1 MFFLLLPRLPWRLRL
16 LRPSRLTGRRAR
28 QPLQKSRGRLLAFY
42 PTGALWL
49 PAAAISSMGKRF
61 TARASMPES
70 WTASGRRSASCR
82 ASSPRACRARRRRG
96 FSVREERTGRRCSTT
111 PSCLSL
117 KTARSASRRFRF
129 PCPLRSR
136 WARRRRTVRRCTSS
150 RPIMFSSPISARRA
164 PTSRGAC
171 FRCHVL
177 RRVRRWSPPFRT
189 ATRRR
194 SCSSSTAAMTPRQE
208 SRCTTAGGL
217 SFRRST

>member
-1 MFFLLLPRLPWRLRL
+1 
-16 LRPSRLTGRRAR
+16 
-28 QPLQKSRGRLLAFY
+28 
-42 PTGALWL
+42 
-49 PAAAISSMGKRF
+49 
-61 TARASMPES
+61 MPES

-82 ASSPRACRARRRRG
+82 ASSPRACRARRRGG
-96 FSVREERTGRRCSTT
+96 FSAREEWTGRRCSTT

-117 KTARSASRRFRF
+117 KTARSASRRFR
-129 PCPLRSR
+129 CLCRSRSR

-150 RPIMFSSPISARRA
+150 RPIMFSSPISARQA

-177 RRVRRWSPPFRT
+177 RRARKWSPPFRT

-194 SCSSSTAAMTPRQE
+194 RCLSSTAAMTLRQE

-217 SFRRST
+217 SFRRCTWTATTTRVRGSASATFQRTRQPSARRFCRAATSTSCSSAASARRGGSTARSTARRKPTP